1 MISEKG
7 CYKMYRCRRCGANC
21 DCGELIN
28 DTCIDCLEEEKQE
41 QLSNSK
47 VVSIINA
54 PFHQMT
60 LEEFLK

>member
-1 MISEKG
+1 
-7 CYKMYRCRRCGANC
+7 MYRCRRCGANF

-28 DTCIDCLEEEKQE
+28 NTCIDCLEEEKQE

-47 VVSIINA
+47 VFGIINV